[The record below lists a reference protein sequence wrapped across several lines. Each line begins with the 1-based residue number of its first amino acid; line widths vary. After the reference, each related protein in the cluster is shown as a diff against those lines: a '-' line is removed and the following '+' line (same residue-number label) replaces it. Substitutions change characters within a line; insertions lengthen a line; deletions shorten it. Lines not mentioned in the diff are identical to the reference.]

1 MESTRYV
8 NLPIV
13 GMVQHGIVDE
23 KAKRVKE
30 LGYFIGKT
38 KDELMKAHLD
48 KFNELYKGKQSIDI
62 LVFNEEPFTVKYS
75 RYNKMGE
82 ACSCNIESNT
92 ATEKTKNGWQKIEC
106 NSNCPYRQK
115 NESGKSACNRVGW
128 LKFLVPSVCKD
139 RVFLMKVTGQTSIN
153 TLQTYFDFIKLQGI
167 SAKGYYTLCLK
178 QKTQT
183 NSLGNTFNNYVL
195 DILKKEDFI
204 LTNQIPQITENNE
217 ILSTDVTNNV
227 DSVPT
232 KQVENTEK
240 SVVTQVV
247 NNAGTD
253 RKKATSKTKV
263 SKDTTKKQAETTTK
277 VDDNSNKVKTENQ
290 EKQQQVVNTPIT
302 SLVPEDT
309 KVETENEK
317 RNSAEQTQETP
328 KESFDNVYGLIKTFY
343 KKVKMKNGDEKEYLV
358 GEFADINDQ
367 MCQICI
373 RPENSEELANCELGT
388 LVKMDIKQLGNVK
401 FAMKL
406 EYIQKLVKKNVA

>member
-38 KDELMKAHLD
+38 KDELMKSHLD

-82 ACSCNIESNT
+82 ACSCNIDSNT

-115 NESGKSACNRVGW
+115 NESGKSACNKVGW
-128 LKFLVPSVCKD
+128 FKFLVPSVCKD
-139 RVFLMKVTGQTSIN
+139 RIFLMKVTGQTSIN

-204 LTNQIPQITENNE
+204 QTNQIPQTTENNE
-217 ILSTDVTNNV
+217 ILSTGTTETV

-232 KQVENTEK
+232 KQAENKEK
-240 SVVTQVV
+240 TVVTQVD
-247 NNAGTD
+247 NHAGTE
-253 RKKATSKTKV
+253 RKKATGKTKV
-263 SKDTTKKQAETTTK
+263 LKDTTKKE
-277 VDDNSNKVKTENQ
+277 
-290 EKQQQVVNTPIT
+290 T

-309 KVETENEK
+309 KVETKNEK
-317 RNSAEQTQETP
+317 GNSAEQTKETP
-328 KESFDNVYGLIKTFY
+328 KESFENVYGLIKTFY
-343 KKVKMKNGDEKEYLV
+343 KKVKIKDGDEKEYLV

-373 RPENSEELANCELGT
+373 RPEDSEELANCELGT
-388 LVKMDIKQLGNVK
+388 LVKMNIKQLGNVK
-401 FAMKL
+401 FAIKL
-406 EYIQKLVKKNVA
+406 EYVQKLVKKNVA

>member
-38 KDELMKAHLD
+38 KDELMKSHLD

-62 LVFNEEPFTVKYS
+62 LIFNEDPFTVKYS

-82 ACSCNIESNT
+82 ACSCNIDSNT

-115 NESGKSACNRVGW
+115 NENGKSACNKVGW
-128 LKFLVPSVCKD
+128 FKFLVPSVCKD
-139 RVFLMKVTGQTSIN
+139 RIFLMKVTGQTSIN

-204 LTNQIPQITENNE
+204 QTNQIPNTTENKVY
-217 ILSTDVTNNV
+217 LSTEKSEIVDKVVTE
-227 DSVPT
+227 
-232 KQVENTEK
+232 QVENKENIP
-240 SVVTQVV
+240 VTQVI
-247 NNAGTD
+247 NTAETD
-253 RKKATSKTKV
+253 KKKATSKTRV
-263 SKDTTKKQAETTTK
+263 SKDTSKKEVKAITTK
-277 VDDNSNKVKTENQ
+277 VEEVIVDENKEKPEQRVVSVLETNQIQNDTPTDTNIKKGNSVE
-290 EKQQQVVNTPIT
+290 P
-302 SLVPEDT
+302 T
-309 KVETENEK
+309 K
-317 RNSAEQTQETP
+317 ETP
-328 KESFDNVYGLIKTFY
+328 KESFENIYGLIKTFY
-343 KKVKMKNGDEKEYLV
+343 KKVKIKDGDEKEYLV

-373 RPENSEELANCELGT
+373 RPEDSEELANCELGT
-388 LVKMDIKQLGNVK
+388 LVKMNIKQSGNVK
-401 FAMKL
+401 FAIKL
-406 EYIQKLVKKNVA
+406 EYVQKLVKKNVA

>member
-38 KDELMKAHLD
+38 KDELMQPHLD
-48 KFNELYKGKQSIDI
+48 KFNNLYKGKQSVDI
-62 LVFNEEPFTVKYS
+62 YVFNEEPFTVKYS

-82 ACSCNIESNT
+82 VCSCNIESNT

-115 NESGKSACNRVGW
+115 NENGKSACNRVGW
-128 LKFLVPSVCKD
+128 FKFLVPNVCKD

-153 TLQTYFDFIKLQGI
+153 ILQNYFDFIKMQGI
-167 SAKGYYTLCLK
+167 SAKGFYTLCLK
-178 QKTQT
+178 QKVQT

-204 LTNQIPQITENNE
+204 QTNQIPETTENKAY
-217 ILSTDVTNNV
+217 LSTENSEIVDKVVTERIEIE
-227 DSVPT
+227 
-232 KQVENTEK
+232 ENIP
-240 SVVTQVV
+240 VTQVL
-247 NNAGTD
+247 NTAETEK
-253 RKKATSKTKV
+253 KKATSKTRV
-263 SKDTTKKQAETTTK
+263 SKDTNKKGTNQVQNDTKADTKTKKG
-277 VDDNSNKVKTENQ
+277 
-290 EKQQQVVNTPIT
+290 
-302 SLVPEDT
+302 
-309 KVETENEK
+309 
-317 RNSAEQTQETP
+317 NSAEQTKEAP

-373 RPENSEELANCELGT
+373 RPEDSEELANCELGT

-401 FAMKL
+401 FAIKL
-406 EYIQKLVKKNVA
+406 EYVQKLVKKNVA